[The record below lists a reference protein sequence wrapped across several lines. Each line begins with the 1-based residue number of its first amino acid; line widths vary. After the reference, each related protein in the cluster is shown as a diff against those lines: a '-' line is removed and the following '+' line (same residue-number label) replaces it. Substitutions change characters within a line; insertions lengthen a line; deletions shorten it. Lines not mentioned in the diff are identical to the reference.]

1 MICILVDK
9 AHQVSKDPSGFLHQ
23 QITVFGFLVETKLPV
38 LDKPSIHKHVIFTKL
53 GHC

>member
-1 MICILVDK
+1 MICILVDE
-9 AHQVSKDPSGFLHQ
+9 AHQVSKDPSGLLHQ

-38 LDKPSIHKHVIFTKL
+38 IDKPSIHKHVVFTKL